1 MACLTDRSPLLSS
14 AEQGRRT
21 ERCSLPNCE
30 DVRLTTTQ
38 YTSRR
43 NKGTLLIPDT
53 SHPNPVPLSH
63 NPTPVP
69 EKVPHQSRRRREDTL
84 DSAQCST
91 EVCVRS
97 VTVICAFGS
106 VQCSPTR
113 SPTRSVRAN
122 SVRLFSQTIQSDSD
136 NTFKVA
142 SKTAACPIAQSS
154 IVHALLPQ
162 LQRLCTLR
170 TCHSTRMRALGREE
184 QLLSWPYI
192 DTRKREREREKG
204 FGISEVS

>member
-53 SHPNPVPLSH
+53 YHPNPVPLSH

-91 EVCVRS
+91 EVCVCVVS
-97 VTVICAFGS
+97 LSSA
-106 VQCSPTR
+106 
-113 SPTRSVRAN
+113 RSVRFSAAPPVRQPDLSEQILSDY
-122 SVRLFSQTIQSDSD
+122 SVRLFSQIQ
-136 NTFKVA
+136 TTP
-142 SKTAACPIAQSS
+142 SK
-154 IVHALLPQ
+154 LPQ
-162 LQRLCTLR
+162 KPQLAPSHNLPLCTHCCPSCSASALYVR
-170 TCHSTRMRALGREE
+170 VTRHVCVLWGGRN
-184 QLLSWPYI
+184 SC
-192 DTRKREREREKG
+192 
-204 FGISEVS
+204 